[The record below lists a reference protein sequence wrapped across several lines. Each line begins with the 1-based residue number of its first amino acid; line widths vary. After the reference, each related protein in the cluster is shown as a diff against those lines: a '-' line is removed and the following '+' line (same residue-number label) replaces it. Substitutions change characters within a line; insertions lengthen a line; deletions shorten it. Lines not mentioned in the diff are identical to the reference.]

1 MIKTIQIVG
10 NARYGGATN
19 LMLKWCEYLLERGH
33 TVDVLSTDKTMV
45 SELRKL
51 PDIQVFDSIFIPRE
65 IRPIADLRAFL
76 QIYFL
81 LLRNRYDVV
90 HTYTETPGFLGR
102 IAARLA
108 GVPVI
113 VNHQGGWPINEYSS
127 LFERFLYTPLEYLA
141 ILASTKNICVSHAEV
156 HMAHKLHIAPH
167 RKLATIVN
175 GINPDP
181 FITASRNGAGKNIR
195 TRLGI
200 DDKHCLI
207 GSTGRLVPVKDIG
220 TLIRS
225 LKLLKFLVPEIPVTL
240 LLAGAGTDQD
250 KLENLVSSL
259 GLTKEVRFLGF
270 VKDIS
275 EFLAGI
281 DIFVTTS
288 LSEGL
293 SISLLEAM
301 AAARPIVASSI
312 LPNTELIEH
321 AVTGLIV
328 PVKSPDKTARAIAR
342 FIQKPDLAQKCAKQ
356 ARERI
361 LKDYT
366 IDRMFQETWNLY
378 NDLLNEGKAVKLVSK
393 QNA

>member
-1 MIKTIQIVG
+1 
-10 NARYGGATN
+10 
-19 LMLKWCEYLLERGH
+19 
-33 TVDVLSTDKTMV
+33 
-45 SELRKL
+45 
-51 PDIQVFDSIFIPRE
+51 
-65 IRPIADLRAFL
+65 
-76 QIYFL
+76 
-81 LLRNRYDVV
+81 
-90 HTYTETPGFLGR
+90 
-102 IAARLA
+102 
-108 GVPVI
+108 
-113 VNHQGGWPINEYSS
+113 
-127 LFERFLYTPLEYLA
+127 
-141 ILASTKNICVSHAEV
+141 
-156 HMAHKLHIAPH
+156 MAHKLYIAPQ
-167 RKLATIVN
+167 RKLTTIVN

-200 DDKHCLI
+200 DEKHCVI

-225 LKLLKFLVPEIPVTL
+225 LKFLKFLVPDIPVTL

-250 KLENLVSSL
+250 RLENLVSSL
-259 GLTKEVRFLGF
+259 GLAKEVRFLGF

-328 PVKSPDKTARAIAR
+328 PVKSPDNTARAIAR
-342 FIQKPDLAQKCAKQ
+342 LIQEPDLAQQCAKQ

-378 NDLLNEGKAVKLVSK
+378 NDLLNEGKAVKLESK

>member
-1 MIKTIQIVG
+1 
-10 NARYGGATN
+10 
-19 LMLKWCEYLLERGH
+19 
-33 TVDVLSTDKTMV
+33 
-45 SELRKL
+45 
-51 PDIQVFDSIFIPRE
+51 
-65 IRPIADLRAFL
+65 
-76 QIYFL
+76 
-81 LLRNRYDVV
+81 
-90 HTYTETPGFLGR
+90 
-102 IAARLA
+102 
-108 GVPVI
+108 
-113 VNHQGGWPINEYSS
+113 
-127 LFERFLYTPLEYLA
+127 
-141 ILASTKNICVSHAEV
+141 
-156 HMAHKLHIAPH
+156 
-167 RKLATIVN
+167 
-175 GINPDP
+175 
-181 FITASRNGAGKNIR
+181 
-195 TRLGI
+195 
-200 DDKHCLI
+200 
-207 GSTGRLVPVKDIG
+207 LVPD
-220 TLIRS
+220 
-225 LKLLKFLVPEIPVTL
+225 IPVTL

-328 PVKSPDKTARAIAR
+328 PVKSPDNTARAIAR
-342 FIQKPDLAQKCAKQ
+342 LIQEPDLAQQCAKQ

-378 NDLLNEGKAVKLVSK
+378 NDLLNEGKAVKLDPK